1 MRCPDCGRQ
10 LDENL
15 ECPRCGDAFNL
26 HVEKIKRRL
35 KAWSDEREERRAKD
49 V

>member
-15 ECPRCGDAFNL
+15 ECPRCGDAFTIFKDKMSEWL
-26 HVEKIKRRL
+26 RRKRRIHG
-35 KAWSDEREERRAKD
+35 EREED
-49 V
+49 